1 MGPAAYT
8 QRRENRYRVALL
20 TEASET
26 RGPLEYADGKNHLP
40 KTVWT
45 IVETEARLSLGGFL

>member
-8 QRRENRYRVALL
+8 RRRENRYRVALL
-20 TEASET
+20 TEGSET
-26 RGPLEYADGKNHLP
+26 RGPLEYADGKNCLP
-40 KTVWT
+40 KTAWT